1 MHDGYAGTGTGEERV
16 RGGGPAHI
24 SVRGRRAGGGA
35 GASFVVRGRSVL
47 MWSVADILV
56 RCPFPGRVGRV
67 VFGCSEFAVTTDVC
81 VCV

>member
-1 MHDGYAGTGTGEERV
+1 M
-16 RGGGPAHI
+16 
-24 SVRGRRAGGGA
+24 
-35 GASFVVRGRSVL
+35 RGRSVL

-81 VCV
+81 VCVARILYATVVSRVCTARI